1 MAAAHGLCNGED
13 TSLDFFVSHPTAFVI
28 GGGFLIGFLVGLTGV
43 GAGALTTPM
52 LITGVGM
59 PPALAV
65 GTDLLFAAIT
75 KSSAAFRHHKL
86 FNVDW
91 HIVRWLAA
99 GSLPGAAGMLAWLFL
114 AQPDTH
120 VLAVTIRHGLA
131 FALFISA
138 AAIAFYPWLLS
149 YRVPVDHDTG
159 PPGRG
164 LREWATLAFGLVVGV
179 LVTLTSVG
187 AGSIG
192 VTVLTS
198 LYPALLARRVVG
210 TDIVHAIPLTLLS
223 GLGHA
228 KLGNVDFSVL
238 GFLLIGSIPGIALGS
253 RVTGVLPDWVLR
265 LALSA
270 VLVNAGWLMLPKG

>member
-1 MAAAHGLCNGED
+1 M
-13 TSLDFFVSHPTAFVI
+13 
-28 GGGFLIGFLVGLTGV
+28 
-43 GAGALTTPM
+43 
-52 LITGVGM
+52 
-59 PPALAV
+59 
-65 GTDLLFAAIT
+65 
-75 KSSAAFRHHKL
+75 
-86 FNVDW
+86 
-91 HIVRWLAA
+91 
-99 GSLPGAAGMLAWLFL
+99 
-114 AQPDTH
+114 
-120 VLAVTIRHGLA
+120 
-131 FALFISA
+131 
-138 AAIAFYPWLLS
+138 
-149 YRVPVDHDTG
+149 PVDHDTG